1 MVISNIK
8 IDIVYL
14 EYANIGLICKLFQSD
29 SHFLG
34 FKKAQKAHNRR
45 YFFLHIAFFT
55 QNTKTLLGEKGIE
68 LSLILATLN
77 SYLIWWTGGSLGTGP
92 YVRVDT
98 ITDDASGLKRLG
110 LYKLEDIHLMMNL
123 SQTHYY
129 FINVGGSNKTS
140 GSELLLY
147 QV

>member
-1 MVISNIK
+1 M
-8 IDIVYL
+8 
-14 EYANIGLICKLFQSD
+14 
-29 SHFLG
+29 G

-45 YFFLHIAFFT
+45 YFFLHIAYIT

-110 LYKLEDIHLMMNL
+110 LYKLEDIHLMMIL

-129 FINVGGSNKTS
+129 FINVGGGGVPIKRQGRNCSYTRYKSTVWKAR
-140 GSELLLY
+140 ELG
-147 QV
+147 

>member
-1 MVISNIK
+1 MTVI
-8 IDIVYL
+8 
-14 EYANIGLICKLFQSD
+14 FW
-29 SHFLG
+29 G

-129 FINVGGSNKTS
+129 FINVGGGVPIKRQGRNCSYTRYKS
-140 GSELLLY
+140 AVWKARELG
-147 QV
+147 